1 MPRRKRNPI
10 AEPDMSSERR
20 SSTPLSQE
28 ARENQIISLA
38 YDLAEQRLR
47 DGTASAQEVTYWLR
61 YGSRRDKLEQEALE
75 AKNEVLRAKA
85 DMIKAAEKSER
96 LYADAIR
103 AFRAY
108 GGEGDDEDYEEEGQ
122 EGY

>member
-1 MPRRKRNPI
+1 MPRRKRNPL
-10 AEPDMSSERR
+10 AEPDMPAERR

-38 YDLAEQRLR
+38 YDLVEQRLR

-61 YGSRRDKLEQEALE
+61 YGSRKDKLEQEMME

-85 DMIKAAEKSER
+85 DAIKAVEKSER
-96 LYADAIR
+96 MYAEAIR

-108 GGEGDDEDYEEEGQ
+108 GGEGDEEDYDDAE
-122 EGY
+122 

>member
-10 AEPDMSSERR
+10 GEPDLQQERR
-20 SSTPLSQE
+20 SATPLTQE

-61 YGSRRDKLEQEALE
+61 YGSRRDKLEQEMME

-85 DMIKAAEKSER
+85 DAIKAVEKSER

-108 GGEGDDEDYEEEGQ
+108 GGDGDEEDYEDTEQ